1 MKTLYIYIIL
11 MLLLPF
17 FSESN
22 IYAQK
27 RSKQYSEIKAKVV
40 DKEGNP
46 IQSVRITVDEG
57 IFESS
62 TDKQGKFSLKVTDNS
77 TLVFDVPGFEP
88 QYLGVSVIK
97 QNPVVVMEK
106 SIPYGGVKDE
116 VELPFR
122 KTIAREIVG
131 ATSTIDEDAISSSNQ
146 MNVLNILSGKAPGL
160 NVSQVPTE
168 PGRSA
173 TVLNIRGL
181 SRSATDNAPLII
193 IDGIE
198 RPLEDLTPEEIES
211 ITVLKD
217 ASTTAIYGSR
227 GATSKILY
235 GPKAV
240 NGVLLVKTK
249 RGIKYKRD
257 RQFNIEFGAQTPV
270 RMPEYLNSADYA
282 TMYNQ
287 ARINDGL
294 SPYYTQTDID
304 GYRMGTNPVL
314 YPDVD
319 FHKLCLNDHMSYRK
333 AIAQFRGGN
342 ESAQYYVN
350 ATYAGYGGYEAVG
363 KNNTS
368 NKFNLRV
375 NLDYKVND
383 WLKAFVDIAGQMEFY
398 TTNYMSADKLFSR
411 LSSHRPNAYPI
422 KFSDPGNPGT
432 EIYGAMENANLS
444 SSRENIYAEMA
455 LGGSKENTVRK
466 GQTNIGFDLSLDR
479 YVKGLSAKAYV
490 TFDVYNYL
498 VVGKNENFSSYRPI
512 FNENSLIGKE
522 LLTVE
527 KKVSDKSR
535 IADQMYRNYG
545 YFGQLSYDRT
555 FQAKHQLKSDL
566 VIFQSRRENL
576 GSSQDDVNRTFALR
590 TNYVYNKKWI
600 AELDMAVMGSSRF
613 TKGNRYGYFPTVG
626 VAWIASEEKFL
637 KDKEWLDFLKIK
649 ASTGLLG
656 TDNYFDF
663 FLFESRWNTSQS
675 THFGPKLEEDVNTST
690 LVHVGNPDLTWEKSF
705 EINIGAEA
713 SFLNCLTADFNYFNN
728 YRYDILTPTTSF
740 SSINGGEL
748 MYRNYG
754 SVRNQGVELALEYS
768 GNIGKLHYS
777 IGGNTIWSK
786 AVYEK
791 TDDMEGLSSNRKKE
805 GKPVDT
811 RFGLIAEG
819 LFKSGDEIA
828 AHPVQDFGPVQIG
841 DVKYAN
847 INNDHHI
854 NENDMLPIGNEYPR
868 FQFGLNINLAYKG
881 FELSLS
887 GSGMAQYDI
896 YLNNS
901 YYWMREDQKYSTFV
915 KNYFNPS
922 TGEGKF
928 PRLTTQQNQNNYRS
942 SSLWMRSG
950 NFFKLRD
957 AMLSYSLPQNITN
970 KMTLKQ
976 VKLFVRGSN
985 LFTISSIKDLDPEY
999 IDAGV
1004 TGYPFFRSFTGGIN
1018 VVF

>member
-217 ASTTAIYGSR
+217 A
-227 GATSKILY
+227 TSKILY

-422 KFSDPGNPGT
+422 KFSDPGNPCT

>member
-1 MKTLYIYIIL
+1 M
-11 MLLLPF
+11 
-17 FSESN
+17 
-22 IYAQK
+22 
-27 RSKQYSEIKAKVV
+27 
-40 DKEGNP
+40 
-46 IQSVRITVDEG
+46 
-57 IFESS
+57 
-62 TDKQGKFSLKVTDNS
+62 
-77 TLVFDVPGFEP
+77 
-88 QYLGVSVIK
+88 
-97 QNPVVVMEK
+97 
-106 SIPYGGVKDE
+106 
-116 VELPFR
+116 
-122 KTIAREIVG
+122 
-131 ATSTIDEDAISSSNQ
+131 
-146 MNVLNILSGKAPGL
+146 
-160 NVSQVPTE
+160 
-168 PGRSA
+168 
-173 TVLNIRGL
+173 
-181 SRSATDNAPLII
+181 
-193 IDGIE
+193 
-198 RPLEDLTPEEIES
+198 TPEEIES

-217 ASTTAIYGSR
+217 
-227 GATSKILY
+227 ATSKILY

-690 LVHVGNPDLTWEKSF
+690 MVHVGNPDLTWEKSF
-705 EINIGAEA
+705 EIYIGAEA

>member
-1 MKTLYIYIIL
+1 M
-11 MLLLPF
+11 
-17 FSESN
+17 
-22 IYAQK
+22 
-27 RSKQYSEIKAKVV
+27 
-40 DKEGNP
+40 
-46 IQSVRITVDEG
+46 
-57 IFESS
+57 
-62 TDKQGKFSLKVTDNS
+62 
-77 TLVFDVPGFEP
+77 
-88 QYLGVSVIK
+88 
-97 QNPVVVMEK
+97 
-106 SIPYGGVKDE
+106 
-116 VELPFR
+116 
-122 KTIAREIVG
+122 
-131 ATSTIDEDAISSSNQ
+131 
-146 MNVLNILSGKAPGL
+146 
-160 NVSQVPTE
+160 
-168 PGRSA
+168 
-173 TVLNIRGL
+173 
-181 SRSATDNAPLII
+181 
-193 IDGIE
+193 
-198 RPLEDLTPEEIES
+198 
-211 ITVLKD
+211 
-217 ASTTAIYGSR
+217 
-227 GATSKILY
+227 
-235 GPKAV
+235 
-240 NGVLLVKTK
+240 VKTK

-294 SPYYTQTDID
+294 SPYYTRTDID

-545 YFGQLSYDRT
+545 YFGQLSYNRT

>member
-217 ASTTAIYGSR
+217 
-227 GATSKILY
+227 ATSKILY

-675 THFGPKLEEDVNTST
+675 THFGPRLEEDVNTST

>member
-27 RSKQYSEIKAKVV
+27 RSKQYSELKAKVV

-217 ASTTAIYGSR
+217 
-227 GATSKILY
+227 ATSKILY

-576 GSSQDDVNRTFALR
+576 GSSQDDVNSTFALR

-791 TDDMEGLSSNRKKE
+791 ADDMEGLSSNRKKE

>member
-1 MKTLYIYIIL
+1 M
-11 MLLLPF
+11 
-17 FSESN
+17 
-22 IYAQK
+22 
-27 RSKQYSEIKAKVV
+27 
-40 DKEGNP
+40 
-46 IQSVRITVDEG
+46 
-57 IFESS
+57 
-62 TDKQGKFSLKVTDNS
+62 
-77 TLVFDVPGFEP
+77 
-88 QYLGVSVIK
+88 
-97 QNPVVVMEK
+97 
-106 SIPYGGVKDE
+106 
-116 VELPFR
+116 
-122 KTIAREIVG
+122 
-131 ATSTIDEDAISSSNQ
+131 
-146 MNVLNILSGKAPGL
+146 
-160 NVSQVPTE
+160 
-168 PGRSA
+168 
-173 TVLNIRGL
+173 
-181 SRSATDNAPLII
+181 
-193 IDGIE
+193 
-198 RPLEDLTPEEIES
+198 TPEEIES

-217 ASTTAIYGSR
+217 
-227 GATSKILY
+227 ATSKILY

-600 AELDMAVMGSSRF
+600 AELDMAVSSRF

>member
-217 ASTTAIYGSR
+217 
-227 GATSKILY
+227 ATSKILY

-512 FNENSLIGKE
+512 FNENSLIRKE

>member
-181 SRSATDNAPLII
+181 SRSATDNPLII

-217 ASTTAIYGSR
+217 
-227 GATSKILY
+227 ATSKILY

>member
-77 TLVFDVPGFEP
+77 TLVFDAPGFEP

-146 MNVLNILSGKAPGL
+146 MNVLNILSGKVPGL

-217 ASTTAIYGSR
+217 
-227 GATSKILY
+227 ATSKILY

>member
-217 ASTTAIYGSR
+217 
-227 GATSKILY
+227 ATSKILY

-690 LVHVGNPDLTWEKSF
+690 LVHVGSPDLTWEKSF

>member
-217 ASTTAIYGSR
+217 
-227 GATSKILY
+227 ATSKILY

-887 GSGMAQYDI
+887 VSGMAQYDI

>member
-217 ASTTAIYGSR
+217 A
-227 GATSKILY
+227 TSKILY

-304 GYRMGTNPVL
+304 GYRMGTNLVL

>member
-217 ASTTAIYGSR
+217 
-227 GATSKILY
+227 ATSKILY

-590 TNYVYNKKWI
+590 TNYVYNKKWS

>member
-1 MKTLYIYIIL
+1 M
-11 MLLLPF
+11 
-17 FSESN
+17 
-22 IYAQK
+22 
-27 RSKQYSEIKAKVV
+27 
-40 DKEGNP
+40 
-46 IQSVRITVDEG
+46 
-57 IFESS
+57 
-62 TDKQGKFSLKVTDNS
+62 
-77 TLVFDVPGFEP
+77 
-88 QYLGVSVIK
+88 
-97 QNPVVVMEK
+97 
-106 SIPYGGVKDE
+106 
-116 VELPFR
+116 
-122 KTIAREIVG
+122 
-131 ATSTIDEDAISSSNQ
+131 
-146 MNVLNILSGKAPGL
+146 
-160 NVSQVPTE
+160 
-168 PGRSA
+168 
-173 TVLNIRGL
+173 
-181 SRSATDNAPLII
+181 
-193 IDGIE
+193 
-198 RPLEDLTPEEIES
+198 
-211 ITVLKD
+211 
-217 ASTTAIYGSR
+217 
-227 GATSKILY
+227 
-235 GPKAV
+235 
-240 NGVLLVKTK
+240 
-249 RGIKYKRD
+249 
-257 RQFNIEFGAQTPV
+257 
-270 RMPEYLNSADYA
+270 
-282 TMYNQ
+282 
-287 ARINDGL
+287 
-294 SPYYTQTDID
+294 
-304 GYRMGTNPVL
+304 
-314 YPDVD
+314 
-319 FHKLCLNDHMSYRK
+319 
-333 AIAQFRGGN
+333 
-342 ESAQYYVN
+342 
-350 ATYAGYGGYEAVG
+350 
-363 KNNTS
+363 
-368 NKFNLRV
+368 

-901 YYWMREDQKYSTFV
+901 YYWMWEDQKYSTFV

>member
-11 MLLLPF
+11 ILLLPF

-217 ASTTAIYGSR
+217 
-227 GATSKILY
+227 ATSKILY

>member
-217 ASTTAIYGSR
+217 
-227 GATSKILY
+227 ATSKILY

-479 YVKGLSAKAYV
+479 YVKGLGAKAYV

>member
-131 ATSTIDEDAISSSNQ
+131 ATSTIDEDTISSSNQ

-217 ASTTAIYGSR
+217 
-227 GATSKILY
+227 ATSKILY

>member
-217 ASTTAIYGSR
+217 
-227 GATSKILY
+227 ATSKILY

-466 GQTNIGFDLSLDR
+466 GQTNIGFYLSLDR

>member
-1 MKTLYIYIIL
+1 

-122 KTIAREIVG
+122 KTISREIVG

-217 ASTTAIYGSR
+217 
-227 GATSKILY
+227 ATSKILY

-398 TTNYMSADKLFSR
+398 TSIYMSADKLFSR

-985 LFTISSIKDLDPEY
+985 LFTVSSIKDLDPEY

>member
-217 ASTTAIYGSR
+217 A
-227 GATSKILY
+227 TSKILY

-294 SPYYTQTDID
+294 SRYYTQTDID

>member
-217 ASTTAIYGSR
+217 
-227 GATSKILY
+227 ATSKILY

-613 TKGNRYGYFPTVG
+613 TNGNRYGYFPTVG

>member
-217 ASTTAIYGSR
+217 
-227 GATSKILY
+227 ATSKILY

-868 FQFGLNINLAYKG
+868 
-881 FELSLS
+881 
-887 GSGMAQYDI
+887 
-896 YLNNS
+896 
-901 YYWMREDQKYSTFV
+901 
-915 KNYFNPS
+915 
-922 TGEGKF
+922 
-928 PRLTTQQNQNNYRS
+928 
-942 SSLWMRSG
+942 
-950 NFFKLRD
+950 
-957 AMLSYSLPQNITN
+957 
-970 KMTLKQ
+970 
-976 VKLFVRGSN
+976 
-985 LFTISSIKDLDPEY
+985 
-999 IDAGV
+999 
-1004 TGYPFFRSFTGGIN
+1004 
-1018 VVF
+1018 

>member
-217 ASTTAIYGSR
+217 
-227 GATSKILY
+227 ATSKILY

-728 YRYDILTPTTSF
+728 YRYDILTHTTSF
-740 SSINGGEL
+740 SYINGGEL

>member
-217 ASTTAIYGSR
+217 
-227 GATSKILY
+227 ATSKILY

-498 VVGKNENFSSYRPI
+498 VVGKNENISSYRPI

>member
-217 ASTTAIYGSR
+217 A
-227 GATSKILY
+227 TSKILY

-333 AIAQFRGGN
+333 AIVQFRGGN

>member
-1 MKTLYIYIIL
+1 

-62 TDKQGKFSLKVTDNS
+62 TDKQGEFSLKVTDNS

-198 RPLEDLTPEEIES
+198 RPLEVLTPEEIES

-217 ASTTAIYGSR
+217 
-227 GATSKILY
+227 ATSKILY

-432 EIYGAMENANLS
+432 EIYGAIENANLS
-444 SSRENIYAEMA
+444 S
-455 LGGSKENTVRK
+455 
-466 GQTNIGFDLSLDR
+466 
-479 YVKGLSAKAYV
+479 
-490 TFDVYNYL
+490 
-498 VVGKNENFSSYRPI
+498 
-512 FNENSLIGKE
+512 
-522 LLTVE
+522 
-527 KKVSDKSR
+527 
-535 IADQMYRNYG
+535 
-545 YFGQLSYDRT
+545 
-555 FQAKHQLKSDL
+555 
-566 VIFQSRRENL
+566 
-576 GSSQDDVNRTFALR
+576 
-590 TNYVYNKKWI
+590 
-600 AELDMAVMGSSRF
+600 
-613 TKGNRYGYFPTVG
+613 
-626 VAWIASEEKFL
+626 
-637 KDKEWLDFLKIK
+637 
-649 ASTGLLG
+649 
-656 TDNYFDF
+656 
-663 FLFESRWNTSQS
+663 
-675 THFGPKLEEDVNTST
+675 
-690 LVHVGNPDLTWEKSF
+690 
-705 EINIGAEA
+705 
-713 SFLNCLTADFNYFNN
+713 
-728 YRYDILTPTTSF
+728 
-740 SSINGGEL
+740 
-748 MYRNYG
+748 
-754 SVRNQGVELALEYS
+754 
-768 GNIGKLHYS
+768 
-777 IGGNTIWSK
+777 
-786 AVYEK
+786 
-791 TDDMEGLSSNRKKE
+791 
-805 GKPVDT
+805 
-811 RFGLIAEG
+811 
-819 LFKSGDEIA
+819 
-828 AHPVQDFGPVQIG
+828 
-841 DVKYAN
+841 
-847 INNDHHI
+847 
-854 NENDMLPIGNEYPR
+854 
-868 FQFGLNINLAYKG
+868 
-881 FELSLS
+881 
-887 GSGMAQYDI
+887 
-896 YLNNS
+896 
-901 YYWMREDQKYSTFV
+901 
-915 KNYFNPS
+915 
-922 TGEGKF
+922 
-928 PRLTTQQNQNNYRS
+928 
-942 SSLWMRSG
+942 
-950 NFFKLRD
+950 
-957 AMLSYSLPQNITN
+957 
-970 KMTLKQ
+970 
-976 VKLFVRGSN
+976 
-985 LFTISSIKDLDPEY
+985 
-999 IDAGV
+999 
-1004 TGYPFFRSFTGGIN
+1004 
-1018 VVF
+1018 

>member
-1 MKTLYIYIIL
+1 

-217 ASTTAIYGSR
+217 
-227 GATSKILY
+227 ATSKILY

-957 AMLSYSLPQNITN
+957 AMLSYSLLHIPADPRSPFPVISVH
-970 KMTLKQ
+970 L
-976 VKLFVRGSN
+976 VCN
-985 LFTISSIKDLDPEY
+985 LQYRWQS
-999 IDAGV
+999 
-1004 TGYPFFRSFTGGIN
+1004 
-1018 VVF
+1018 

>member
-1 MKTLYIYIIL
+1 

-27 RSKQYSEIKAKVV
+27 KSKQYSEITAKVV

-46 IQSVRITVDEG
+46 IQSVKITVDEG
-57 IFESS
+57 LFESF
-62 TDKQGKFSLKVTDNS
+62 TDKQGVFSLKVTNNS
-77 TLVFDVPGFEP
+77 TLVFDMLGYDSK
-88 QYLGVSVIK
+88 YLEVSAIK
-97 QNPVVVMEK
+97 QNPVVIMEK
-106 SIPYGGVKDE
+106 SIPYGGVEDK

-122 KTIAREIVG
+122 ETVAREVVG
-131 ATSTIDEDAISSSNQ
+131 AISTIGEDIISKSNQ

-160 NVSQVPTE
+160 NVSQVPAE

-173 TVLNIRGL
+173 TILNIRGL
-181 SRSATDNAPLII
+181 SRSTTDNAPLII

-217 ASTTAIYGSR
+217 A
-227 GATSKILY
+227 TSKILY

-249 RGIKYKRD
+249 RGIKYKRE
-257 RQFNIEFGAQTPV
+257 RQFNIEFGAQLPV

-287 ARINDGL
+287 ARFNDGL
-294 SPYYTQTDID
+294 SPYYTQADID
-304 GYRMGTNPVL
+304 GYRMKTNSIL

-342 ESAQYYVN
+342 EAAQYYVN
-350 ATYAGYGGYEAVG
+350 ATYAGYGGYEAIG
-363 KNNTS
+363 NSNTS

-398 TTNYMSADKLFSR
+398 TTNYMLADELFFR
-411 LSSHRPNAYPI
+411 LSSHRPNAYPVR
-422 KFSDPGNPGT
+422 FSDPENSET
-432 EIYGAMENANLS
+432 EIYGAMENANLA
-444 SSRENIYAEMA
+444 SSRENIYAEML

-466 GQTNIGFDLSLDR
+466 GQTNIGLDLSLDR

-498 VVGKNENFSSYRPI
+498 VVGKNENFSSYRPL
-512 FNENSLIGKE
+512 FSKNSLIGKE

-535 IADQMYRNYG
+535 IEDQMYRNYG
-545 YFGQLSYDRT
+545 YFGQLSYDRIFRT
-555 FQAKHQLKSDL
+555 KHQLKSDL
-566 VIFQSRRENL
+566 VIFQSKRENL

-613 TKGNRYGYFPTVG
+613 AKGNRYGYFPTVG
-626 VAWIASEEKFL
+626 LAWIASEEKFL

-663 FLFESRWNTSQS
+663 FLFESRWNTNQS
-675 THFGPKLEEDVNTST
+675 THFGPKLEEDINTST

-713 SFLNCLTADFNYFNN
+713 SFLNCLTANFNYFNN
-728 YRYDILTPTTSF
+728 YRYDILTPITSF

-754 SVRNQGVELALEYS
+754 SVRNQGIELALEYS
-768 GNIGKLHYS
+768 GNIGKFHYS

-791 TDDMEGLSSNRKKE
+791 ADDMEGLPSNRKKE
-805 GKPVDT
+805 GKPLDT
-811 RFGLIAEG
+811 YFGLMAEG
-819 LFKSGDEIA
+819 LFKSKDEIA
-828 AHPVQDFGPVQIG
+828 THPVQDFGPIQIG
-841 DVKYAN
+841 DVKYTN
-847 INNDHHI
+847 INNDSRI

-915 KNYFNPS
+915 KEYFNPS

-928 PRLTTQQNQNNYRS
+928 PRLSTQQNQNNYRS

-957 AMLSYSLPQNITN
+957 AMFSYSLPQNIAN

>member
-217 ASTTAIYGSR
+217 
-227 GATSKILY
+227 ATSKILY

-663 FLFESRWNTSQS
+663 FLFESRWNTTQS

>member
-1 MKTLYIYIIL
+1 M
-11 MLLLPF
+11 
-17 FSESN
+17 
-22 IYAQK
+22 
-27 RSKQYSEIKAKVV
+27 
-40 DKEGNP
+40 
-46 IQSVRITVDEG
+46 
-57 IFESS
+57 SS
-62 TDKQGKFSLKVTDNS
+62 RLQ
-77 TLVFDVPGFEP
+77 
-88 QYLGVSVIK
+88 
-97 QNPVVVMEK
+97 
-106 SIPYGGVKDE
+106 
-116 VELPFR
+116 
-122 KTIAREIVG
+122 
-131 ATSTIDEDAISSSNQ
+131 
-146 MNVLNILSGKAPGL
+146 
-160 NVSQVPTE
+160 
-168 PGRSA
+168 
-173 TVLNIRGL
+173 
-181 SRSATDNAPLII
+181 
-193 IDGIE
+193 
-198 RPLEDLTPEEIES
+198 
-211 ITVLKD
+211 
-217 ASTTAIYGSR
+217 
-227 GATSKILY
+227 
-235 GPKAV
+235 
-240 NGVLLVKTK
+240 
-249 RGIKYKRD
+249 YKRD

>member
-122 KTIAREIVG
+122 KTISREIVG

-217 ASTTAIYGSR
+217 A
-227 GATSKILY
+227 TSKILY

-282 TMYNQ
+282 TMYNR

-411 LSSHRPNAYPI
+411 LSSHRPNAYHI

-985 LFTISSIKDLDPEY
+985 LFTVSSIKDLDPEY

>member
-217 ASTTAIYGSR
+217 A
-227 GATSKILY
+227 TSKILY

-342 ESAQYYVN
+342 GSAQYYVN

>member
-217 ASTTAIYGSR
+217 A
-227 GATSKILY
+227 TSKILY

-294 SPYYTQTDID
+294 SPYYTRTDID

-545 YFGQLSYDRT
+545 YFGQLSYNRT

>member
-217 ASTTAIYGSR
+217 
-227 GATSKILY
+227 ATSKILY

-566 VIFQSRRENL
+566 VIFQRRRENL

>member
-217 ASTTAIYGSR
+217 
-227 GATSKILY
+227 ATSKILY

-957 AMLSYSLPQNITN
+957 AMLSYSLLQNITN

>member
-217 ASTTAIYGSR
+217 
-227 GATSKILY
+227 ATSKILY

-970 KMTLKQ
+970 KMALKQ

>member
-217 ASTTAIYGSR
+217 
-227 GATSKILY
+227 ATSKILY

-985 LFTISSIKDLDPEY
+985 LGI
-999 IDAGV
+999 
-1004 TGYPFFRSFTGGIN
+1004 FRK
-1018 VVF
+1018 

>member
-1 MKTLYIYIIL
+1 

-217 ASTTAIYGSR
+217 
-227 GATSKILY
+227 ATSKILY

-705 EINIGAEA
+705 EFNIGAEA

-915 KNYFNPS
+915 KNY
-922 TGEGKF
+922 
-928 PRLTTQQNQNNYRS
+928 LS
-942 SSLWMRSG
+942 SSG
-950 NFFKLRD
+950 
-957 AMLSYSLPQNITN
+957 
-970 KMTLKQ
+970 
-976 VKLFVRGSN
+976 
-985 LFTISSIKDLDPEY
+985 
-999 IDAGV
+999 
-1004 TGYPFFRSFTGGIN
+1004 
-1018 VVF
+1018 

>member
-1 MKTLYIYIIL
+1 MKTLNIYIIL

-217 ASTTAIYGSR
+217 
-227 GATSKILY
+227 ATSKILY